1 MNKLEKLHEE
11 VKKLEE
17 HYETCSAKAMEK
29 NNLMVICDNCED
41 GIELDTWD
49 ECMEYM
55 RDNDWK
61 RKLVDG
67 KYNNYC
73 PECQRGKD
81 GRIKNNQIS
90 IR

>member
-1 MNKLEKLHEE
+1 MIEKIYKNK
-11 VKKLEE
+11 
-17 HYETCSAKAMEK
+17 Y
-29 NNLMVICDNCED
+29 MVICDNCED

-67 KYNNYC
+67 KFNNYC
-73 PECQRGKD
+73 SECQEG
-81 GRIKNNQIS
+81 
-90 IR
+90 

>member
-49 ECMEYM
+49 ECMEFM

-67 KYNNYC
+67 KFNSYC
-73 PECQRGKD
+73 PECQEE
-81 GRIKNNQIS
+81 
-90 IR
+90 